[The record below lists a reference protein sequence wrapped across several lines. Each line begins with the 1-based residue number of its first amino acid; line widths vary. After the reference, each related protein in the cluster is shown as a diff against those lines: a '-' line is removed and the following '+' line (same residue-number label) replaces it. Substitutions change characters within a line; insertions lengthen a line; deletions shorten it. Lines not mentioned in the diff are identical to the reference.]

1 MWNSLHLFVVEKTID
16 KKFGFVVESMSYFT
30 GIVMMKEKT
39 PYLMPSAVFRL
50 SSLVLFLLTLPSV
63 G

>member
-16 KKFGFVVESMSYFT
+16 KNFGFVVESMSCFMR
-30 GIVMMKEKT
+30 IVMMKEKT
-39 PYLMPSAVFRL
+39 LYLMPSAVFRL

>member
-1 MWNSLHLFVVEKTID
+1 
-16 KKFGFVVESMSYFT
+16 MSYFT

-39 PYLMPSAVFRL
+39 PYLMPSTVIRV
-50 SSLVLFLLTLPSV
+50 SSLIIFLLTLPSV